1 MESHL
6 RDIRSLCEAARNN
19 YGVFIRVGFEREDFN
34 SFCEGVE
41 EMALKVLE
49 SCATVVQVE
58 G

>member
-6 RDIRSLCEAARNN
+6 RDIRSLCEAARSN
-19 YGVFIRVGFEREDFN
+19 YGVFIRAGFEQEDFN

-49 SCATVVQVE
+49 YSAIVA
-58 G
+58 